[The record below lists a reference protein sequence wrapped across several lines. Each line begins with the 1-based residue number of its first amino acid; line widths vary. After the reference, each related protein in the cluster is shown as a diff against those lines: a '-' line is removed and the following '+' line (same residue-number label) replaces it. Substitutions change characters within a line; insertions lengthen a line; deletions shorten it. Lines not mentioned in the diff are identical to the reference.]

1 MYTYRKILTNED
13 AGRATRLIPTTK
25 GARSKLGIL
34 AVASAMVVGLSS
46 AASTETQE
54 EKFTKILSQADS
66 AYGEYL
72 AGQCVTCHAPT
83 GAAQG
88 IPHIHGLPDVY
99 LVQTMLEYK
108 AGSEGRTNPAMVNI
122 AKNLSEEE
130 LGSLAKY
137 FSEQKTTE

>member
-1 MYTYRKILTNED
+1 MISHCASGKRSI
-13 AGRATRLIPTTK
+13 AWAVAWATVSVVCVPTLSWAETQQEK
-25 GARSKLGIL
+25 FKEIL
-34 AVASAMVVGLSS
+34 A
-46 AASTETQE
+46 
-54 EKFTKILSQADS
+54 QADS

-108 AGSEGRTNPAMVNI
+108 TGTEGRTNPAMVNI
-122 AKNLSEEE
+122 AKNLSDEE

-137 FSEQKTTE
+137 FSEQTANQ

>member
-1 MYTYRKILTNED
+1 MKDLGKGAVGRELMISQLASVRRSIAWAVGLAGLMVAGISSLNLAAAEDERYSKIL
-13 AGRATRLIPTTK
+13 A
-25 GARSKLGIL
+25 
-34 AVASAMVVGLSS
+34 
-46 AASTETQE
+46 
-54 EKFTKILSQADS
+54 QADS

-83 GAAQG
+83 GAPEG

-99 LVQTMLEYK
+99 LVQTMLAYK
-108 AGSEGRTNPAMVNI
+108 EGTHGRTNPAMVNI

-137 FSEQKTTE
+137 FSEQPVD

>member
-1 MYTYRKILTNED
+1 MISHLASMRRSIVWAMAFGVFAV
-13 AGRATRLIPTTK
+13 AGAPSPSWAETQQEK
-25 GARSKLGIL
+25 FKQIL
-34 AVASAMVVGLSS
+34 A
-46 AASTETQE
+46 
-54 EKFTKILSQADS
+54 QADS

-108 AGSEGRTNPAMVNI
+108 TGTEGRTNPAMVNI
-122 AKNLSEEE
+122 AKNLSDEE

-137 FSEQKTTE
+137 FSEQTANQ